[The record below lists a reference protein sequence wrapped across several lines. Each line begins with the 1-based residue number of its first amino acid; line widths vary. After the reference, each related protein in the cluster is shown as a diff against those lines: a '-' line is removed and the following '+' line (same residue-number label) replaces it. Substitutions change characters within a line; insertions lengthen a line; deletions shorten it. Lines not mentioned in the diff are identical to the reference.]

1 MTLLRRVA
9 VVTVTLGVLHLQDA
23 PARAQQPDLSLGATD
38 AGAPLVVIRSQYR
51 RLSFPV
57 DIRRIA
63 VAETSIVTAELVTN
77 REVLLAGRQTGRTT
91 MVIWFANG
99 QVREFPVGV
108 QADLTV
114 LERALKALNPT
125 IEVESAPD
133 RDALVLTGTVPD
145 LRTALDAERYTR
157 NYLAAGANGRVGAQ
171 PVVAAPSPDP
181 NAAPPPPQGGAPA
194 NPPAQTVASPPAQPT
209 QNQAGGGAVINLIQ
223 VVSLPQSPEQKILDA
238 IRTIGGEN
246 VTIRRVLK
254 GEVPDDAADILVFE
268 GRVPNQTA
276 LVRILTL
283 AAQLFTGTNVT
294 AADVRVI
301 ADESGGLTEQTQTQ
315 SVQNLLGGGAT
326 SSLFGGARGA
336 RLTNEVRTNIGRAT
350 AIEVAAGR
358 ILSFIQ
364 VTDLP
369 QVRVDVRLEEVNRTK
384 LRAWNPNSA
393 ILTSD
398 FRQPSLN
405 PAQSAVTVQGDQA
418 ARVGSLG
425 AAIQNVFSFLNG
437 VTLNQLQYSGGSLAV
452 DTALQLLEREGI
464 AQTLSSP
471 SLTVLSGELAQ
482 VQVGGEIPVPTAF
495 APAFGTVT
503 TPGAPGAAATTP
515 GVFSSVE
522 FVPFGVQLQIR
533 PLVGDDDTIT
543 LDVQPLVV
551 TPDAVLTD
559 TIRQTTGAAVATTA
573 FQTRA
578 MRTSSRLQD
587 GQALLIGGLLSKNTS
602 TNTASTPGVRDTP
615 ILGWFFQTF
624 NRNDQDTDLVIVVNP
639 AVIRTPVPDVG
650 MWGFPDRHELLRS
663 VLSETPGA
671 PTQ

>member
-1 MTLLRRVA
+1 MRLLRLVA
-9 VVTVTLGVLHLQDA
+9 AITVTLGVLHLQDA
-23 PARAQQPDLSLGATD
+23 PARAQQPDLSLGAD

-99 QVREFPVGV
+99 QVREFPVAI

-157 NYLAAGANGRVGAQ
+157 NYLSAGGNGRVAAQ
-171 PVVAAPSPDP
+171 PVIAAPSPDV
-181 NAAPPPPQGGAPA
+181 NAAPPQGGAPT
-194 NPPAQTVASPPAQPT
+194 NPQAQTVASPPAPAA
-209 QNQAGGGAVINLIQ
+209 QNLAGAGAVINLIQ
-223 VVSLPQSPEQKILDA
+223 VLALPQSPEQKILAA

-254 GEVPDDAADILVFE
+254 AEVPDDAADILVFE

-301 ADESGGLTEQTQTQ
+301 ADESGGLTEQMQTQ
-315 SVQNLLGGGAT
+315 GAQSLLGGGAT
-326 SSLFGGARGA
+326 SSLFGGSRGA
-336 RLTNEVRTNIGRAT
+336 RLTNEVRTNLGRAK

-358 ILSFIQ
+358 ILSFIE

-369 QVRVDVRLEEVNRTK
+369 QVRVDIRLEEVNRTK

-452 DTALQLLEREGI
+452 DAAFQLLEREGI
-464 AQTLSSP
+464 SQSLSSP

-533 PLVGDDDTIT
+533 PLVGDDGTIT
-543 LDVQPLVV
+543 LDVQPMVV
-551 TPDAVLTD
+551 TPDALLTD
-559 TIRQTTGAAVATTA
+559 TIRQTTGTAVATTA

-578 MRTSSRLQD
+578 LRTSSRLQD

-602 TNTASTPGVRDTP
+602 TNTASVPGVRDTP
-615 ILGWFFQTF
+615 ILGRLFQSF
-624 NRNDQDTDLVIVVNP
+624 NRNDQDTELVVIVNP

-650 MWGFPDRHELLRS
+650 MWGFPDRRELLRS
-663 VLSETPGA
+663 VLSETPGT

>member
-1 MTLLRRVA
+1 M
-9 VVTVTLGVLHLQDA
+9 TLGVLHLQDA
-23 PARAQQPDLSLGATD
+23 PARAQQPDLSLGAPD

-99 QVREFPVGV
+99 QVREFPVAI

-125 IEVESAPD
+125 IAVESAPD

-157 NYLAAGANGRVGAQ
+157 NYLAAGGNGRVAAQ
-171 PVVAAPSPDP
+171 PIVPAPAPDL
-181 NAAPPPPQGGAPA
+181 NAAPPQGGAPV
-194 NPPAQTVASPPAQPT
+194 NPPAQTVASPPAPAT
-209 QNQAGGGAVINLIQ
+209 QNQAGAGAVINLIQ
-223 VVSLPQSPEQKILDA
+223 VVSLPQSPEQKILGA

-268 GRVPNQTA
+268 GRVPNQVA

-283 AAQLFTGTNVT
+283 AAQLFTGINVT
-294 AADVRVI
+294 AAEVRVI
-301 ADESGGLTEQTQTQ
+301 ADESGGLTEQMQTQ
-315 SVQNLLGGGAT
+315 AQTLLGGGAT
-326 SSLFGGARGA
+326 SSLFGGSRGA
-336 RLTNEVRTNIGRAT
+336 RLTNEVRTNIGRAK

-358 ILSFIQ
+358 ILSFIE
-364 VTDLP
+364 VVDLP
-369 QVRVDVRLEEVNRTK
+369 QVRVDIRLEEVNRTK

-437 VTLNQLQYSGGSLAV
+437 VTLNEFQYSGGSAAV
-452 DTALQLLEREGI
+452 DAAFQLLEREGI
-464 AQTLSSP
+464 AQSLSAP

-503 TPGAPGAAATTP
+503 TGATPGAAATTP

-578 MRTSSRLQD
+578 LRTSSRLQD

-602 TNTASTPGVRDTP
+602 TNTASVPGVRDTP
-615 ILGWFFQTF
+615 FLGRLFQSF
-624 NRNDQDTDLVIVVNP
+624 NRNDQDTELVVIVNP
-639 AVIRTPVPDVG
+639 AVVRTPVPDVAL
-650 MWGFPDRHELLRS
+650 WGFPDRHELLRS
-663 VLSETPGA
+663 VLPETPGA

>member
-1 MTLLRRVA
+1 MRFLRRVA
-9 VVTVTLGVLHLQDA
+9 VIAVALGALHLQA
-23 PARAQQPDLSLGATD
+23 PPVLAQQPDLSLATPD
-38 AGAPLVVIRSQYR
+38 AGAPLLVIRSQYR

-57 DIRRIA
+57 EIRRIA

-99 QVREFPVGV
+99 QVREFPVAV

-157 NYLAAGANGRVGAQ
+157 NYLAAGGNGRVGAQ
-171 PVVAAPSPDP
+171 PLVGVPAPDVT
-181 NAAPPPPQGGAPA
+181 APPPQAGAPP
-194 NPPAQTVASPPAQPT
+194 NPPSQTVASPPAVPA
-209 QNQAGGGAVINLIQ
+209 QNQAGAGAVINLIQ
-223 VVSLPQSPEQKILDA
+223 VASLPQSPEQKILDA
-238 IRTIGGEN
+238 IRGIGGEN

-254 GEVPDDAADILVFE
+254 AEVPNDAADILVFE

-301 ADESGGLTEQTQTQ
+301 ADEAGGLTEQTQTQ

-336 RLTNEVRTNIGRAT
+336 RLTNEVRTNLGRAK

-358 ILSFIQ
+358 ILSFIE

-369 QVRVDVRLEEVNRTK
+369 QVRVDIRLEEVNKTK
-384 LRAWNPNSA
+384 LRAWNPNAA

-418 ARVGSLG
+418 ARVGSMG

-437 VTLNQLQYSGGSLAV
+437 ITLNQLQYSGGHAAV
-452 DTALQLLEREGI
+452 DAAFQLLEREGI
-464 AQTLSSP
+464 SQSLSSP

-503 TPGAPGAAATTP
+503 TPGAPGAAAATTP

-543 LDVQPLVV
+543 LDVQPMVV

-559 TIRQTTGAAVATTA
+559 TIRQTTGAATATTA

-578 MRTSSRLQD
+578 LRTSSRLQD

-602 TNTASTPGVRDTP
+602 TNTASVPGVRDTP
-615 ILGWFFQTF
+615 ILGRLFQSF
-624 NRNDQDTDLVIVVNP
+624 NRNDQDTELVVIVNP

-663 VLSETPGA
+663 VLSETPGT

>member
-1 MTLLRRVA
+1 MTLLRWVA
-9 VVTVTLGVLHLQDA
+9 VITVTLGVLHLQDA
-23 PARAQQPDLSLGATD
+23 PARAQQPDLSLGADT
-38 AGAPLVVIRSQYR
+38 GAPLVVIRSQYR
-51 RLSFPV
+51 RLQFPV

-91 MVIWFANG
+91 VVIWFANG
-99 QVREFPVGV
+99 QVREFPVAV
-108 QADLTV
+108 QVDLAV

-145 LRTALDAERYTR
+145 LRTALDAERYAR
-157 NYLAAGANGRVGAQ
+157 NYLSAGGNGRVGAQ
-171 PVVAAPSPDP
+171 PVVAAPAPDV
-181 NAAPPPPQGGAPA
+181 NAPPPGAAA
-194 NPPAQTVASPPAQPT
+194 NPPAQTVASPPQSTT
-209 QNQAGGGAVINLIQ
+209 QNQAGAGAVINLIQ
-223 VVSLPQSPEQKILDA
+223 VASLPQSPEQKILDA
-238 IRTIGGEN
+238 IRGIGGED

-254 GEVPDDAADILVFE
+254 AEVPDDATDILVFE

-301 ADESGGLTEQTQTQ
+301 ADESGGLTEQMQTQ
-315 SVQNLLGGGAT
+315 GAQSLLGGGAT
-326 SSLFGGARGA
+326 SSLFGGSRGA
-336 RLTNEVRTNIGRAT
+336 RLSNEVRTNLGRAK

-358 ILSFIQ
+358 ILSFIE

-369 QVRVDVRLEEVNRTK
+369 QVRVDIRLEEVNRTK
-384 LRAWNPNSA
+384 LRAWNPSSA

-437 VTLNQLQYSGGSLAV
+437 VTLNQFQYSGGNAAV
-452 DTALQLLEREGI
+452 DAAFQLLEREGI
-464 AQTLSSP
+464 AQSLSSP

-495 APAFGTVT
+495 APAFGAAT
-503 TPGAPGAAATTP
+503 TPGAPGAAAAATP

-533 PLVGDDDTIT
+533 PLVGDDGTIT
-543 LDVQPLVV
+543 LDVQPMVV
-551 TPDAVLTD
+551 TPDALLTD
-559 TIRQTTGAAVATTA
+559 TIRQTTGTAVATTA

-578 MRTSSRLQD
+578 LRTSSRLQD
-587 GQALLIGGLLSKNTS
+587 GQALVIGGLLSKNTS
-602 TNTASTPGVRDTP
+602 TNTASVPGVRDTP
-615 ILGWFFQTF
+615 ILGRLFQSF
-624 NRNDQDTDLVIVVNP
+624 NRNDQDTELVVIVNP
-639 AVIRTPVPDVG
+639 AVIRTPVPNVA

-663 VLSETPGA
+663 VLPETRGA